1 MRSFWKDVSVSAV
14 VAGFVAVLVGFTSS
28 IAIIFAAAQAV
39 GADTAQTASWIWAL
53 GLGTGLTSLGLS
65 LWTRQPVL
73 TAWSTPGAALIAAS
87 QGIALPDAVGA
98 FLVCA
103 GLILLVS
110 VTGWFEKLM
119 DRIPMAI
126 AAALLA
132 GVLTRFALDAT
143 LAAHTQPLLIV
154 GMTAAFLA
162 GRRWWPRY
170 AVPGVLLAGIVL
182 AASQGLLHLGS
193 VDGGL
198 ARPVWVSPQF
208 SLHAVVGLGL
218 PLFVVT
224 MASQN
229 LPGVAAQRAA
239 GYSIPVSP
247 TVGATGLASLVLAP
261 FGGFALNLAAITAA
275 ICMGREAHEQ
285 PERRYTASAAAG
297 VFYIAVG
304 LAGGAV
310 AGLLGAF
317 PKELVIGIAGLAL
330 LGTIGGGLASALQQ
344 ERHRDAAL
352 LTYVVTLSGLSV
364 AGIGSAFWGVL
375 AGALALLVS
384 QRRH

>member
-1 MRSFWKDVSVSAV
+1 MPSFWKDVSLSAV

-154 GMTAAFLA
+154 GMTVAFLA

-182 AASQGLLHLGS
+182 AAAQGLLHPGT
-193 VDGGL
+193 VDGGWPTPSGSRRSS
-198 ARPVWVSPQF
+198 ACMRWWVWVCPS
-208 SLHAVVGLGL
+208 S
-218 PLFVVT
+218 
-224 MASQN
+224 S
-229 LPGVAAQRAA
+229 
-239 GYSIPVSP
+239 
-247 TVGATGLASLVLAP
+247 
-261 FGGFALNLAAITAA
+261 
-275 ICMGREAHEQ
+275 
-285 PERRYTASAAAG
+285 
-297 VFYIAVG
+297 
-304 LAGGAV
+304 
-310 AGLLGAF
+310 
-317 PKELVIGIAGLAL
+317 
-330 LGTIGGGLASALQQ
+330 
-344 ERHRDAAL
+344 
-352 LTYVVTLSGLSV
+352 
-364 AGIGSAFWGVL
+364 
-375 AGALALLVS
+375 
-384 QRRH
+384 

>member
-1 MRSFWKDVSVSAV
+1 M
-14 VAGFVAVLVGFTSS
+14 L
-28 IAIIFAAAQAV
+28 AAA
-39 GADTAQTASWIWAL
+39 
-53 GLGTGLTSLGLS
+53 
-65 LWTRQPVL
+65 
-73 TAWSTPGAALIAAS
+73 
-87 QGIALPDAVGA
+87 
-98 FLVCA
+98 
-103 GLILLVS
+103 
-110 VTGWFEKLM
+110 
-119 DRIPMAI
+119 
-126 AAALLA
+126 
-132 GVLTRFALDAT
+132 
-143 LAAHTQPLLIV
+143 
-154 GMTAAFLA
+154 
-162 GRRWWPRY
+162 
-170 AVPGVLLAGIVL
+170 
-182 AASQGLLHLGS
+182 QGLLHLGGIS
-193 VDGGL
+193 WGL
-198 ARPVWVSPQF
+198 AQPVWVTPQF
-208 SLHAVVGLGL
+208 NLHALVGLGL

-239 GYSIPVSP
+239 GYQIPVSS
-247 TVGATGLASLVLAP
+247 TVGTTGLASLVLAP
-261 FGGFALNLAAITAA
+261 FGGFAFNLAAITAA

-285 PERRYTASAAAG
+285 PERRYTASVSAG

-352 LTYVVTLSGLSV
+352 LTYVVTLSGLSI

-375 AGALALLVS
+375 AGALALLSS